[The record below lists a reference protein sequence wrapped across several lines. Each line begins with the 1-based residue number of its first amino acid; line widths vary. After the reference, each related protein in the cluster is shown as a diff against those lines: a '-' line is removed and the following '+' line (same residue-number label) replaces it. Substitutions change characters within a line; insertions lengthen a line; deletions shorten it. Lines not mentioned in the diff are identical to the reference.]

1 MKTYPPKEIPK
12 EKINVKIFARE
23 IARVIMDLKS
33 SHCYFIV
40 QMAFG
45 ETKSWD
51 DVEDICKKIKKKTK
65 EK

>member
-1 MKTYPPKEIPK
+1 MNTYPPKEIPK
-12 EKINVKIFARE
+12 EKINVKVFARE

-45 ETKSWD
+45 ENKSWN
-51 DVEDICKKIKKKTK
+51 DVEEICKRILE
-65 EK
+65 EKNE

>member
-1 MKTYPPKEIPK
+1 MSKYPPKSILK
-12 EKINVKIFARE
+12 KKINAKVFARE

-45 ETKSWD
+45 EDKSWE
-51 DVEDICKKIKKKTK
+51 DVEDICNQIKKETR
-65 EK
+65 

>member
-1 MKTYPPKEIPK
+1 MKTKRPKNIPI
-12 EKINVKIFARE
+12 EKINHKVFSKE

-45 ETKSWD
+45 EDKSWEN
-51 DVEDICKKIKKKTK
+51 VEKICEKIRKG
-65 EK
+65 

>member
-1 MKTYPPKEIPK
+1 MMRSYPPKIIPK
-12 EKINVKIFARE
+12 EKINTKVFAKE

-45 ETKSWD
+45 EDKSWE
-51 DVEDICKKIKKKTK
+51 DVEDICKKILKGD
-65 EK
+65 